1 MVGSWPCKV
10 SSKIHI
16 NGWRVSEPVCEDKGK
31 TMATE
36 TKDEKDMNRAHV
48 VLSKGYEVVGLGY
61 SRLTGAAVKVMD
73 RGENLANP
81 ARLTGL
87 ARWRSTT
94 RVGSA
99 GLAKIAARSREQEG
113 PVRLVTRRAGL

>member
-1 MVGSWPCKV
+1 
-10 SSKIHI
+10 
-16 NGWRVSEPVCEDKGK
+16 
-31 TMATE
+31 MATE

-61 SRLTGAAVKVMD
+61 SRLIGAAVKVMD
-73 RGENLANP
+73 RGEILANP

-87 ARWRSTT
+87 ARWSSTT
-94 RVGSA
+94 RVGSAGSA

-113 PVRLVTRRAGL
+113 PVGLVTRRAGL